1 MYHCRSRS
9 RTWCWSGGPW
19 PAGAPPRRPSRSH
32 WCPAPGNVTI
42 WDENSLS
49 MSWKKH
55 FESIGLL
62 VILIDLRL
70 ASWILLSG
78 ILEKMKSTMASS
90 RDICNINIIALL
102 PPLPMWPYSI
112 SKSSFCNSWLVFHN
126 DHLKTMVG
134 FESFDLIY
142 NIIIVLTNTALAMIH
157 IQIIFCCLWL
167 FSHHHQHH
175 YISRHCFFF
184 LLQLLTI
191 QDHLK
196 TLVGP
201 KSIDHVVDVRLQ
213 FAIGQVQLLQGGLFL
228 LKRKGI
234 SLQSVFFQKKSKILH
249 LSFNTCIRLTMASIT
264 WPTSFA
270 LIFGRFLLMFRLRA
284 GNGMKTSLKPS
295 AHLLS
300 PQ

>member
-1 MYHCRSRS
+1 
-9 RTWCWSGGPW
+9 
-19 PAGAPPRRPSRSH
+19 
-32 WCPAPGNVTI
+32 
-42 WDENSLS
+42 

-90 RDICNINIIALL
+90 RDIWNINIIALL
-102 PPLPMWPYSI
+102 PPLPMWPYSL

-126 DHLKTMVG
+126 NHLKTMVG

-184 LLQLLTI
+184 FFNFWLFRITWRHWLDPRALITLLMS
-191 QDHLK
+191 
-196 TLVGP
+196 V
-201 KSIDHVVDVRLQ
+201 
-213 FAIGQVQLLQGGLFL
+213 F
-228 LKRKGI
+228 
-234 SLQSVFFQKKSKILH
+234 SLQSDK
-249 LSFNTCIRLTMASIT
+249 FNFCREDSSSWKGKESVYNQYSYKRRVRYCICHWKPVSGWLWPPSHGRLLLPWSSAGSYWCSGWGREMAWKRVLNLPHIDCHH
-264 WPTSFA
+264 
-270 LIFGRFLLMFRLRA
+270 
-284 GNGMKTSLKPS
+284 NKPGFM
-295 AHLLS
+295 
-300 PQ
+300 